1 MIPADTATIREK
13 LKRLIVETLRLD
25 GLTVDKIQDDTP
37 LFGDELGLDSV
48 DALELVVALEK
59 EFGIKI
65 KSYEVDKTVFRSVDS
80 LADFIARNVHR
91 TQAEARPR
99 GQ

>member
-1 MIPADTATIREK
+1 MNKDELMMADPAALRRN
-13 LKRLIVETLRLD
+13 LKRLIVESLRLD
-25 GLTVDKIQDDTP
+25 GLTIDKIHDDTP

-65 KSYEVDKTVFRSVDS
+65 KSYEVDKKIFASVDS
-80 LADFIARNVHR
+80 LADFISRNRGVH
-91 TQAEARPR
+91 E
-99 GQ
+99 